1 MKTIELIF
9 EHEKETKNTHR
20 YKEVVPGDNKPVVDS
35 LYVSKEAAGDC
46 KRLKVT
52 IEKDD

>member
-1 MKTIELIF
+1 MKTTELIF

-20 YKEVVPGDNKPVVDS
+20 YKEVTEGDDKPVVGS
-35 LYVSKEAAGDC
+35 LYLSKSVAGDC